1 MQRRRLG
8 GVEGSAIGLGRA
20 TMTPFYDQPDPESAI
35 ATIRRARELG
45 IDFLDSSDAYGAGRN
60 EELIARA
67 VEGHR
72 DEYVIASKFGN
83 VGLQGGPRFADG
95 RPEYLKECCDE
106 SLARLKTDVI
116 DLYYI
121 HRVDWIGYSPSH
133 SPRTA
138 DVSIED
144 TVGAMSDLVR
154 QGKVRHL
161 GICEAGA
168 ATIRRAHAVHPMA
181 AMQIEYSLWTR
192 DVEAE
197 ILPLCEELGIGFV
210 AYSPLGRGFLT
221 GGVSSLDTL
230 REGDTR
236 RRMPRFQGENLARNL
251 ALVEE
256 VRAHAAAERCTP
268 AQLALAWVL
277 ARRPFIAPIPG
288 TSHAH
293 RLQENA
299 AAADI
304 RLSADTEDALEHI
317 FAPGAA
323 AGTRYPAAHLERLMI

>member
-1 MQRRRLG
+1 MALTDYVTLGRSGLRVSPFCLG
-8 GVEGSAIGLGRA
+8 GMTFGEDVGWGSSVAESEAIMARFMERGGNFIDTANAYTKGHSETIIGDFIGRDRNRRDRVVLA
-20 TMTPFYDQPDPESAI
+20 T
-35 ATIRRARELG
+35 
-45 IDFLDSSDAYGAGRN
+45 
-60 EELIARA
+60 
-67 VEGHR
+67 
-72 DEYVIASKFGN
+72 KFGIVREGQQRSIN
-83 VGLQGGPRFADG
+83 G
-95 RPEYLKECCDE
+95 RPEYVKAACDA
-106 SLARLKTDVI
+106 SLSRLGIDVI
-116 DLYYI
+116 DLYYQ
-121 HRVDWIGYSPSH
+121 HRVDPAT
-133 SPRTA
+133 P
-138 DVSIED
+138 IED
-144 TVGAMSDLVR
+144 TVGAMADLVR

-168 ATIRRAHAVHPMA
+168 ATIRRAQAVHPLA
-181 AMQIEYSLWTR
+181 AVQIEYSLWTR

-221 GGVSSLDTL
+221 GRVTSLDTL
-230 REGDTR
+230 REGDAR
-236 RRMPRFQGENLARNL
+236 RRMPRFQGENLQRNL

-256 VRAHAAAERCTP
+256 VKAHAAAERCTP

-277 ARRPFIAPIPG
+277 SRRPFIVPIPG